1 MDTPL
6 TTPVSFG
13 EEHFGHAPLGNRAR
27 VQRLIRVADRMA
39 EHPGGSLP
47 DKMHDPAGY
56 QGLMRLVRHPSVTHA
71 AVLHHHRQRTLEQA
85 RTQAGVVL
93 FVHDGTELDYTG
105 KKSLA
110 GLGQIGQGNH
120 RGYICHNSLA
130 VAARSGELLGLAHQI
145 LHRRADVPPNET
157 EAAKRERET
166 RESLLW
172 VQACAAI
179 GPAPA
184 GCLWVD
190 VCDRGADTFEFL
202 DSEVVAGRLFVVRSH
217 HDRAIT
223 LGHEASGPAR
233 TLHAYARG
241 LPEVGRRAVSVGGRD
256 GQPAR
261 PATVAFAAGAVRVRP
276 PKKRRGKHR
285 GVPLLLWVLIAR
297 EVDPPAGEEPVEWI
311 LLTNRPVRTPEE
323 IVEVLGWYERRWI
336 VEDYH
341 KAQKTGCQIEGPQF
355 TQEERLQPVIAL
367 LSVVAVL
374 LVNLRWYSRQPEAE
388 AKPAREVVPEVYVSV
403 LSVWQHKERRPEAT
417 VKDFFLAL
425 ARLGGYLPRRKDGQ
439 PGWLVLWRGW
449 RRLQDM
455 VEYALAA
462 GLGKS
467 D

>member
-1 MDTPL
+1 
-6 TTPVSFG
+6 
-13 EEHFGHAPLGNRAR
+13 
-27 VQRLIRVADRMA
+27 
-39 EHPGGSLP
+39 
-47 DKMHDPAGY
+47 
-56 QGLMRLVRHPSVTHA
+56 MRLVRHPSVTHA

-93 FVHDGTELDYTG
+93 LVHDGTELDYTG
-105 KKSLA
+105 KKSLT
-110 GLGQIGQGNH
+110 GLGQIGQGHH

-130 VAARSGELLGLAHQI
+130 VVAASGELLGLAHQI
-145 LHRRADVPPNET
+145 LYRREDVPKNEVAT
-157 EAAKRERET
+157 AKRERET

-172 VQACAAI
+172 AQACAAI
-179 GPAPA
+179 GPAPT
-184 GCLWVD
+184 GCTWVD

-223 LGHEASGPAR
+223 GGHGDSGPAT

-241 LPEVGRRAVSVGGRD
+241 LPEVGRRAVSIGGRD
-256 GQPAR
+256 GKPAR
-261 PATVAFAAGAVRVRP
+261 QATVSFAAGAVRVLP
-276 PKKRRGKHR
+276 PTKKRGKYR
-285 GVPLLLWVLIAR
+285 GVPLLLWVVIAR
-297 EVDPPAGEEPVEWI
+297 EEGPSAGEEPVEWT
-311 LLTNRPVRTPEE
+311 LLANRSAQAPEE
-323 IVEVLGWYERRWI
+323 IVAVLGWYERRWI

-355 TQEERLQPVIAL
+355 TREERLQPVIAV

-374 LVNLRWYSRQPEAE
+374 LVNLRWYSRQPKAE
-388 AKPAREVVPEVYVSV
+388 AKPAGEVVPEVYVSV
-403 LSVWQHKERRPEAT
+403 LSVWQHQERRPGWT
-417 VKDFFLAL
+417 VTEFFLAL

-462 GLGKS
+462 GLEKT